1 VVSALLPER
10 TLLTMRL
17 SLHTLITR
25 PSPVDFDIHRVGVP
39 GQRNLTNTRLQFESS
54 VVQVPFKSNASAEKL
69 NTKQAQTVFPQLIWA
84 PALSSFFYAVASLP
98 PLAVAAKHS
107 RLRRLEVRALCPSKA
122 NTNIPA
128 SNFDFCFTAESR
140 HRPR

>member
-1 VVSALLPER
+1 MVSALLPQR

-69 NTKQAQTVFPQLIWA
+69 NTKQAQN
-84 PALSSFFYAVASLP
+84 S
-98 PLAVAAKHS
+98 
-107 RLRRLEVRALCPSKA
+107 
-122 NTNIPA
+122 IPA
-128 SNFDFCFTAESR
+128 ADLGASAFIFFFTPS
-140 HRPR
+140 HRCPRSQLRLNIAGSPPRGKGFMSI

>member
-1 VVSALLPER
+1 MVSALLPER

-69 NTKQAQTVFPQLIWA
+69 NTKQAQNSIPAADLGASAFIFFLRRRIVA
-84 PALSSFFYAVASLP
+84 PARS
-98 PLAVAAKHS
+98 
-107 RLRRLEVRALCPSKA
+107 CG
-122 NTNIPA
+122 
-128 SNFDFCFTAESR
+128 
-140 HRPR
+140 

>member
-1 VVSALLPER
+1 
-10 TLLTMRL
+10 MRL

-69 NTKQAQTVFPQLIWA
+69 NTKQAQNSIPAADLGASAFTFFLRRRIVA
-84 PALSSFFYAVASLP
+84 PARS
-98 PLAVAAKHS
+98 
-107 RLRRLEVRALCPSKA
+107 CG
-122 NTNIPA
+122 
-128 SNFDFCFTAESR
+128 
-140 HRPR
+140 

>member
-1 VVSALLPER
+1 
-10 TLLTMRL
+10 MRL

-69 NTKQAQTVFPQLIWA
+69 NTKQAQN
-84 PALSSFFYAVASLP
+84 S
-98 PLAVAAKHS
+98 
-107 RLRRLEVRALCPSKA
+107 
-122 NTNIPA
+122 IPA
-128 SNFDFCFTAESR
+128 ADLGASAFIFFFLPS
-140 HRPR
+140 HRCPRSQLRLNIAGCAA